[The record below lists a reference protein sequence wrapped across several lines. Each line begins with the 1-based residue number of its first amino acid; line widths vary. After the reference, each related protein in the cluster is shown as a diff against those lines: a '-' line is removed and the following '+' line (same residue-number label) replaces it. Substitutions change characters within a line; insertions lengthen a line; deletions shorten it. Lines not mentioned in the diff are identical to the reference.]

1 MQFQTLGRT
10 PIPAASDLPASFPL
24 LDRYRAVRAATLAL
38 TAPLSPEDLMV
49 QSCPEASPAKWHL
62 AHTTWFFETFVLREF
77 LSDYLDFHPDFLWL
91 FNSYYNSLGDM
102 PAKSLRASF
111 SRPPLADILAYRTH
125 VDTHI
130 ARLLEATPEF
140 PANPEASRRIVLGLH
155 HEQQHQELIA
165 TDIKHALFTNPLHPA
180 YLPPAAASATDAIAP
195 PLDWVAFAP
204 GLTQIGFPP
213 TKFPPT
219 KDCHPPTKDCHP
231 ERSVQ
236 REVEGPAV
244 PPHPAELWAD
254 FSFDNESPR
263 HTVYL
268 APFSLATRLVTCAEY
283 LAFMDDNA
291 YNRPELWLSEG
302 WTTLREQGWRA
313 PLYWQPS
320 PETRSG
326 WRIFTLRGWQP
337 LDSDSD
343 SNSDSNDL
351 SETPVCHLSFFEAA
365 AYAQWVSRQH
375 PGTRLP
381 TEFEWEHAAA
391 ATTPGAP
398 SFPVSSG
405 RVGSNSPPS
414 PGAPSYPALSD
425 RVGSNSPHTSGAPS
439 FPALSERVGSN
450 NSHTAAVNLLESNH
464 LHPTRASS
472 LPGLQQLYGD
482 VWEWTASAYTGYPGY
497 RPLPGALGEYN
508 GKFMSSQMVL
518 RGGSCVTPSTHI
530 RPTYRNFFP
539 PATRWQFSGLRLARD
554 GS

>member
-38 TAPLSPEDLMV
+38 TAPLSPEDMMV
-49 QSCPEASPAKWHL
+49 QSCAEASPAKWHL

-77 LSDYLDFHPDFLWL
+77 LPAYQDFHPDFHWL

-140 PANPEASRRIVLGLH
+140 PVNPEASRRIVLGLH

-180 YLPPAAASATDAIAP
+180 YLPPAAASATDAIVP
-195 PLDWVAFAP
+195 PLDWVTFAP
-204 GLTQIGFPP
+204 GLTQIGFAPSP
-213 TKFPPT
+213 SSPSEG
-219 KDCHPPTKDCHP
+219 CHPERSAQRGVEGPPQLCHPERSAQRGVEGPAPTKDCHP
-231 ERSVQ
+231 ERAQ
-236 REVEGPAV
+236 RVEGPAV
-244 PPHPAELWAD
+244 PPHPEDLWDD

-343 SNSDSNDL
+343 SDSSNL
-351 SETPVCHLSFFEAA
+351 SETPVTHLSFFEAA

-375 PGTRLP
+375 PGARLP

-391 ATTPGAP
+391 ATDPGAP
-398 SFPVSSG
+398 SKLRLG
-405 RVGSNSPPS
+405 GS
-414 PGAPSYPALSD
+414 APTELGTASCPALLNGLAS
-425 RVGSNSPHTSGAPS
+425 
-439 FPALSERVGSN
+439 
-450 NSHTAAVNLLESNH
+450 NLLESNH

-518 RGGSCVTPSTHI
+518 RGGSCVTPATHI

>member
-1 MQFQTLGRT
+1 MPFQTLGRHSAV
-10 PIPAASDLPASFPL
+10 PAASELPAHFPL

-38 TAPLSPEDLMV
+38 TAPLSPEDMMV
-49 QSCPEASPAKWHL
+49 QSCAEASPAKWHL
-62 AHTTWFFETFVLREF
+62 AHTTWFFETFVLRDF
-77 LSDYLDFHPDFLWL
+77 LPGYQDFHPDFHWL

-111 SRPPLADILAYRTH
+111 SRPPVADILAYRAH

-130 ARLLEATPEF
+130 GRLLEAAPEF
-140 PANPEASRRIVLGLH
+140 PANAEAARRIVLGLH

-165 TDIKHALFTNPLHPA
+165 TDIKHALFINPLHPA
-180 YLPPAAASATDAIAP
+180 YLPPAITSATDAIAP

-204 GLTQIGFPP
+204 GLTQIGFSPVNTP
-213 TKFPPT
+213 GAPSKTA
-219 KDCHPPTKDCHP
+219 
-231 ERSVQ
+231 SSSWV
-236 REVEGPAV
+236 GSS
-244 PPHPAELWAD
+244 AEMWD
-254 FSFDNESPR
+254 NFSFDNESPR
-263 HTVYL
+263 HTIYL

-291 YNRPELWLSEG
+291 YTRPELWLSEG
-302 WTTLREQGWRA
+302 WTTVREQAWRA

-326 WRIFTLRGWQP
+326 WRIFTLRGWQS
-337 LDSDSD
+337 LDSDS
-343 SNSDSNDL
+343 SDL

-365 AYAQWVSRQH
+365 AYAQWASRQH
-375 PGTRLP
+375 PGARLP
-381 TEFEWEHAAA
+381 TEFEWEYA
-391 ATTPGAP
+391 ATAT
-398 SFPVSSG
+398 
-405 RVGSNSPPS
+405 N

-425 RVGSNSPHTSGAPS
+425 RVGSNSPHSPGAPS
-439 FPALSERVGSN
+439 YPASSDRVG
-450 NSHTAAVNLLESNH
+450 VNLLESNH

-472 LPGLQQLYGD
+472 LSGLQQIYGD

-518 RGGSCVTPSTHI
+518 RGGSCVTPATHI

-539 PATRWQFSGLRLARD
+539 PAARWQFSGLRLARD
-554 GS
+554 AS